1 MTHDL
6 FNPEHEKSVRK
17 LLVVD
22 DEELTADYVAAIGS
36 LCGYK
41 TTTAYDGVEA
51 VNTARK
57 VSPDCSVMGIM
68 MPGMNGFE
76 SAAEILRFQPHCRF
90 VFMSGWEGSL
100 DLMGQFKGKGYDFQF
115 LLPKPFQAMELIC
128 ALGLA
133 GCPIEGTEVL
143 PLNEVMQLAFAFG
156 ARTGSKSLLGRS
168 KKGRQLS
175 AMLQAPIQKE

>member
-1 MTHDL
+1 M
-6 FNPEHEKSVRK
+6 RR

-22 DEELTADYVAAIGS
+22 DDEATAHYVEAIGS
-36 LCGYK
+36 RCGYK

-100 DLMGQFKGKGYDFQF
+100 DLMGQFKVKGYDFQF
-115 LLPKPFQAMELIC
+115 LLPKPFDAMEVIC

-133 GCPIEGTEVL
+133 GCPIEGAEVL
-143 PLNEVMQLAFAFG
+143 PLNEVVQLAFAFG
-156 ARTGSKSLLGRS
+156 ARIGSKSHPWTIEKRAATLRDAA
-168 KKGRQLS
+168 S
-175 AMLQAPIQKE
+175 ANPEGVMNFLRCERRYL